1 MAINM
6 NQNKDGYRIRKL
18 KNSSL
23 GLLVGAFIWFFILIL
38 NIVVGS
44 MISSINS
51 PITHAIGYLCYVTV
65 ILLFSTCILIGIYF
79 FNRDNLMVKKLL
91 KIDVVWLFVGIFMA
105 IIEVILNQN
114 YHAYNEHLP
123 LLIYMLRLMM
133 IYMFIDKIADDN
145 EKIFEWK
152 FKN

>member
-1 MAINM
+1 M
-6 NQNKDGYRIRKL
+6 NQNETKQYKIKKL

-23 GLLVGAFIWFFILIL
+23 GLLIGAFIWFFILAL
-38 NIVVGS
+38 NIVGF
-44 MISSINS
+44 IIFPTNASIN
-51 PITHAIGYLCYVTV
+51 HAVSYLCYV
-65 ILLFSTCILIGIYF
+65 IIMLLFSTCILIGIYF
-79 FNRDNLMVKKLL
+79 FNKDNLMVKKLL

-152 FKN
+152 FKK